1 MSDDEFSNA
10 SPKTLTPGALQ
21 FVLGREL
28 QRAMRARTSL
38 ALVTVK
44 VESDAGAA
52 PSDDLPLTEIAALV
66 EQVMREQDLLG
77 HMDGGLL
84 ALVLL
89 NSDYERA
96 LRVAD
101 RLTTGLES
109 RPFAEGTKITIGA
122 ACYPTHAMGAAS
134 LQRWALS
141 HPVATCRPGSRSS
154 SVHQK

>member
-1 MSDDEFSNA
+1 MSADDSSNVG
-10 SPKTLTPGALQ
+10 PKILTPGALQ

-28 QRAMRARTSL
+28 QRAMRSRTTL

-44 VESDAGAA
+44 AESAAGATPA
-52 PSDDLPLTEIAALV
+52 NEPRLTEIAGLV
-66 EQVMREQDLLG
+66 EQVMREQDLVG
-77 HMDGGLL
+77 QMEGGVL

-101 RLTTGLES
+101 RLTAGLES
-109 RPFAEGTKITIGA
+109 QPFAEEIKITIGA

-141 HPVATCRPGSRSS
+141 HSVATCRPGGRS

>member
-1 MSDDEFSNA
+1 MSDEELRSVG
-10 SPKTLTPGALQ
+10 PKILTPGALQ
-21 FVLGREL
+21 FVLDREL
-28 QRAMRARTSL
+28 QRAMRSRSTL

-44 VESDAGAA
+44 VESAGDPGTADEA
-52 PSDDLPLTEIAALV
+52 TLTRVAGLV
-66 EQVMREQDLLG
+66 EQVMREEDLFG
-77 HMDGGLL
+77 RVDGGVL

-89 NSDYERA
+89 NSDHERA

-101 RLTTGLES
+101 RIAMGLES
-109 RPFAEGTKITIGA
+109 LAFEPWLKITIGA

-141 HPVATCRPGSRSS
+141 HPVATCRPGGRP